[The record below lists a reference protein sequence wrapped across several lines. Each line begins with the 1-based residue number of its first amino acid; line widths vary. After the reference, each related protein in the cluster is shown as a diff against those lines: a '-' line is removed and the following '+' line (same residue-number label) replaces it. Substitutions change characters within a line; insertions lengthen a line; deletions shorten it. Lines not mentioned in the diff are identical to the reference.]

1 MKNIIYPKKLNN
13 IDKEEFEKEILLIN
27 YSRAQNFSLLLL
39 VMSIILIFTDADNLS
54 RGLANI
60 GIGLRVLF
68 YLHVILLICLIVY
81 LGLSWLRRRFKFH
94 EITLK
99 DRLFNILFSFMM
111 IILCAV
117 FSINDQLI
125 DGQITIYIIAS
136 LTLAIINYLTPLTS
150 LLMYIISY
158 VIFIVGITL
167 IQQDPNVLIG
177 NYING
182 TVLVVIAWFLSCL
195 LYNTKVKEF
204 IARKTI
210 DKQNFEL
217 TVANNKLRESLLALD
232 ESQNMIFTLTLAL
245 ESKDRYTSGHS
256 ERVAEYAIALANAIG
271 LEESIKV
278 SLWRAAILHDTG
290 KIGIPDAI
298 LNKPTSLTDEEWN
311 VMKLHP
317 ERGETICSKLKFAQ
331 EILPVIRHHHE
342 RYDGKG
348 YPDGLK
354 GDKIPYLARIVAI
367 ADMVDAVIAQRPYR
381 NAQSLSIALQEL
393 KKHSGT
399 QFDPVL
405 AEAFLDLHSEQ
416 NWKLTS

>member
-1 MKNIIYPKKLNN
+1 MKKYAIPPKQLNHC
-13 IDKEEFEKEILLIN
+13 DKEEFDKEILLIN
-27 YSRAQNFSLLLL
+27 YSRAQNISLLLL
-39 VMSIILIFTDADNLS
+39 VISIILIFTDKDNLS
-54 RGLANI
+54 RGLENV
-60 GIGLRVLF
+60 GTGLRVLF
-68 YLHVILLICLIVY
+68 YLHIILAISLLIY
-81 LGLSWLRRRFKFH
+81 LGLSWLHRRFQFH
-94 EITLK
+94 KITVK
-99 DRLFNILFSFMM
+99 DKLFNILFSYMM

-125 DGQITIYIIAS
+125 DGKITIYVMGS
-136 LTLAIINYLTPLTS
+136 LTLAIINYLTPLSS
-150 LLMYIISY
+150 LVMYIISY
-158 VIFIVGITL
+158 IIFIVGITL
-167 IQQDPNVLIG
+167 IQHDPNVLIG

-182 TVLVVIAWFLSCL
+182 TVLVVIAWFLSCI

-217 TVANNKLRESLLALD
+217 TEANNKLRESLLALD

-245 ESKDRYTSGHS
+245 ESKDKYTSGHS
-256 ERVAEYAIALANAIG
+256 ERVAEYAVALANALG
-271 LEESIKV
+271 LDKASKV

-298 LNKPTSLTDEEWN
+298 LNKPTSLTDEEWQ
-311 VMKLHP
+311 VMKSHP

-367 ADMVDAVIAQRPYR
+367 ADMVDAVISQRPYR
-381 NAQSLSIALQEL
+381 TAQSLAIALQEL
-393 KKHSGT
+393 KKYKGT

-405 AEAFLDLHSEQ
+405 ADAFLDLYSEE
-416 NWKLTS
+416 NIVS